1 MGHYQYK
8 ALTQDGREVSG
19 SLEYPEEQSVLI
31 YLESQGYIPV
41 DIEQIQDNGD
51 TNSDISHSLKREF
64 RKFSVIDFTNGLSM
78 LLRAGLP
85 VDKSLA
91 SLIAATND
99 TGSRHLLEQ
108 VERNIREGSSL
119 SKALRQYEKL
129 FGNLYIS
136 MVLAGEVSG
145 NLDASIG
152 RLSAYLEAQKILK
165 DRIVNAL
172 IYPVI
177 LLVVTLMS
185 IVILMVVVMPKFKQL
200 FEDMGAEL
208 PAITKVFISVSDF
221 MQEYGLIISV
231 FLFCLVP
238 VILYLRS
245 NKDFSALMDGVV
257 LKLPWIGPL
266 INKIQMSR
274 YAETLS
280 MMMKCGI
287 PIQKSLEIS
296 KSVISNSWISKQ
308 LSVSA
313 ERLKEG
319 GTFSSTIG
327 GHFPA
332 LTQQMVK
339 IGEEAGDLVNTLSK
353 IATISEQ
360 NVNRDIHRLIG
371 ILEPLII
378 VVLGVIVA
386 AVIGSIMV
394 AVLGM
399 NDLISI

>member
-1 MGHYQYK
+1 MGNYQYT

-19 SLEYPEEQSVLI
+19 SLDYPEEQSVLI

-41 DIEQIQDNGD
+41 DIEKKQD
-51 TNSDISHSLKREF
+51 NSDIHSDTSPALKREH

-85 VDKSLA
+85 VDKSLS

-99 TGSRHLLEQ
+99 VGSRHLLEQ
-108 VERNIREGSSL
+108 VEREIREGSSL
-119 SKALRQYEKL
+119 SKALRRYEKL
-129 FGNLYIS
+129 FGNLYLS
-136 MVLAGEVSG
+136 MVLAGEVAG
-145 NLDASIG
+145 NLDISIE
-152 RLSAYLEAQKILK
+152 RLSAYLEAQKELK
-165 DRIVNAL
+165 DRIVNAM
-172 IYPVI
+172 IYPII

-185 IVILMVVVMPKFKQL
+185 IVILMVVVLPKFKQL

-208 PAITKVFISVSDF
+208 PAITKVFISASDF
-221 MQEYGLIISV
+221 MQEYGLVIGMILIS
-231 FLFCLVP
+231 LFP
-238 VILYLRS
+238 VTFYLRN
-245 NKDFSALMDGVV
+245 NKEFSASMDSVV
-257 LKLPWIGPL
+257 LKLPWIGNL
-266 INKIQMSR
+266 INKIQMAR

-296 KSVISNSWISKQ
+296 KSVITNSWIRRQ
-308 LSVSA
+308 ISVSA

-327 GHFPA
+327 GHFPV

-339 IGEEAGDLVNTLSK
+339 IGEEAGELDNTLSK
-353 IATISEQ
+353 IAAISQ
-360 NVNRDIHRLIG
+360 QKVNRDIHRVIA

>member
-1 MGHYQYK
+1 MGVYQYK
-8 ALTQDGREVSG
+8 ALTQDGREISG
-19 SLEYPEEQSVLI
+19 SLDYPEEQSVLI
-31 YLESQGYIPV
+31 YLESQGFIPV
-41 DIEQIQDNGD
+41 DIEKIPDNGD
-51 TNSDISHSLKREF
+51 THSDISYSLKREYK
-64 RKFSVIDFTNGLSM
+64 KFSVIDFTNGMSM

-99 TGSRHLLEQ
+99 KGSRHLLEQ
-108 VERNIREGSSL
+108 VEREIREGSSL
-119 SKALRQYEKL
+119 SKALRQYENL
-129 FGNLYIS
+129 FGRLYLS
-136 MVLAGEVSG
+136 MILAGEVSG
-145 NLDASIG
+145 NLDTSMQQ
-152 RLSAYLEAQKILK
+152 LSVYLEAQRELK
-165 DRIVNAL
+165 DRIVNAM
-172 IYPVI
+172 IYPII

-200 FEDMGAEL
+200 FEDMGGEL
-208 PAITKVFISVSDF
+208 PAITKAFVSASDF
-221 MQEYGLIISV
+221 MQEYGLVIGLVIIS
-231 FLFCLVP
+231 LVP
-238 VILYLRS
+238 VIAYLRN
-245 NKDFSALMDGVV
+245 NKDFSALMDRAV
-257 LKLPWIGPL
+257 LKLPWIGDL
-266 INKIQMSR
+266 VNKIQMAR

-287 PIQKSLEIS
+287 PIQKTLEIS
-296 KSVISNSWISKQ
+296 KSVITNDWIRRQ
-308 LSVSA
+308 LSDSA

-319 GTFSSTIG
+319 GTFSLTIG

-339 IGEEAGDLVNTLSK
+339 IGEEAGELGNTLSK

-360 NVNRDIHRLIG
+360 NVNRDIHRVIG

>member
-1 MGHYQYK
+1 VGTYQYK

-19 SLEYPEEQSVLI
+19 SLDYPEEQSVLT

-41 DIEQIQDNGD
+41 HIEEKQD
-51 TNSDISHSLKREF
+51 NSDISAEISYSLKREH

-85 VDKSLA
+85 VDKSLT
-91 SLIAATND
+91 SLLAATND
-99 TGSRHLLEQ
+99 MGSRRLIEQ
-108 VERNIREGSSL
+108 IERQIREGSSL
-119 SKALRQYEKL
+119 SKALRQYEKI

-136 MVLAGEVSG
+136 LVLAGEVSG
-145 NLDASIG
+145 NLDASVE
-152 RLSAYLEAQKILK
+152 RLSIYLEAQKELK
-165 DRIVNAL
+165 ERIVNAM

-208 PAITKVFISVSDF
+208 PAVTKVFISASDF
-221 MQEYGLIISV
+221 LQEYGLVIGIVLISLLPITV
-231 FLFCLVP
+231 
-238 VILYLRS
+238 YLKS
-245 NKDFSALMDGVV
+245 HQEFSTFMDRTV
-257 LKLPWIGPL
+257 LKLPWIGGL
-266 INKIQMSR
+266 INKIEMAR

-280 MMMKCGI
+280 MMMRCGI

-296 KSVISNSWISKQ
+296 KSVVANSWIGSRIAA
-308 LSVSA
+308 ST

-327 GHFPA
+327 GYFPA

-339 IGEEAGDLVNTLSK
+339 IGEEAGDLDNTLSK
-353 IATISEQ
+353 IAAISQQ
-360 NVNRDIHRLIG
+360 NVNRDIHRVIG
-371 ILEPLII
+371 ILEPVII
-378 VVLGVIVA
+378 LLLGVIVA

>member
-1 MGHYQYK
+1 MGQYQYK
-8 ALTQDGREVSG
+8 ALTQDGREISG
-19 SLEYPEEQSVLI
+19 SLEYPEEQSVLN

-41 DIEQIQDNGD
+41 NIEQKQDNSD
-51 TNSDISHSLKREF
+51 TLSDISHSLKRKYS
-64 RKFSVIDFTNGLSM
+64 KFSVIDFTNGLSM
-78 LLRAGLP
+78 LLHAGLP

-99 TGSRHLLEQ
+99 KGSRHLLEQ
-108 VERNIREGSSL
+108 VERNIRGGSSL
-119 SKALRQYEKL
+119 SKALHQYEKL

-145 NLDASIG
+145 NLDASMG
-152 RLSAYLEAQKILK
+152 RLSTYLETQKELK
-165 DRIVNAL
+165 ERIVNAL
-172 IYPVI
+172 IYPII
-177 LLVVTLMS
+177 LLVVTLIS

-208 PAITKVFISVSDF
+208 PAVTKLFISVSDF
-221 MQEYGLIISV
+221 LQGYGLVIGIALIS
-231 FLFCLVP
+231 LIPLT
-238 VILYLRS
+238 LYLRN
-245 NKDFSALMDGVV
+245 NKDFSALMDRVL
-257 LKLPWIGPL
+257 LKLPWVGDL
-266 INKIQMSR
+266 INKIHMTR

-280 MMMKCGI
+280 MMLKCGI

-296 KSVISNSWISKQ
+296 KSVIGNSWIRNEV
-308 LSVSA
+308 SVSA

-319 GTFSSTIG
+319 GSFSSTIG
-327 GHFPA
+327 RHFPV
-332 LTQQMVK
+332 LNQQMVK
-339 IGEEAGDLVNTLSK
+339 IGEEAGDLDNTLSK

-360 NVNRDIHRLIG
+360 NLNRNIHRLIG